1 MDERI
6 KKYLHDI
13 LVSISAIEDFVL
25 DKDFD
30 HYQNNRML
38 RSAVERELGII
49 GEAVNRIGKSDPTMV
64 ISNSRR
70 IIDARNFVIHS
81 YDKVDDII
89 IWNIIER
96 NLPALK
102 KEVESISNELS

>member
-1 MDERI
+1 MEYKS
-6 KKYLHDI
+6 KKYLIDI
-13 LVSISAIEDFVL
+13 LTSINAIEEYIDGKSVDF
-25 DKDFD
+25 
-30 HYQNNRML
+30 YQNNRML

-49 GEAVNRIGKSDPTMV
+49 GEAVNRLKKSDPSII

-70 IIDARNFVIHS
+70 IVDARNFVIHS

-96 NLPALK
+96 NLPDLK
-102 KEVESISNELS
+102 KEIELLYS

>member
-1 MDERI
+1 MDVKIR
-6 KKYLHDI
+6 KYLFDI
-13 LVSISAIEDFVL
+13 SIGIDAIEEYL
-25 DKDFD
+25 ESNDFD
-30 HYQNNRML
+30 TYQNNRML

-49 GEAVNRIGKSDPTMV
+49 GEAVNRIVKSDPSII
-64 ISNSRR
+64 ISDFRR

-96 NLPALK
+96 NLSVLK
-102 KEVESISNELS
+102 SEVKSLLES